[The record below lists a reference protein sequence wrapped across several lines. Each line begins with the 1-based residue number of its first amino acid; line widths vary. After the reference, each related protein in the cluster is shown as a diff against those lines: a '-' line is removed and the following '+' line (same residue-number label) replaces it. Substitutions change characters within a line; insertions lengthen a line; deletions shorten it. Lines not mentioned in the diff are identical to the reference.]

1 MHANFLENL
10 EDRDHVGELYV
21 VGWIKMKLTLV

>member
-1 MHANFLENL
+1 MHTIFLENL

-21 VGWIKMKLTLV
+21 VGGIKIKLTLL